1 MPTKYFPE
9 GTNTMANFDLSFAT
23 VNMVGSHITY
33 RGTSGVE
40 RVFVGSGLTFDFT
53 QSLNGADKVYLNGAF
68 ADFALSVAGSRLTL
82 TRASDSTVVML
93 NGTDTLETVV
103 FLDGSVGNVALRQYA
118 LGNTG
123 APTPSGAVSAASA
136 YAIEPGYTIA
146 PPAVRA
152 FASGANSA
160 FGTVPAGA
168 SLVVRGSVGVETLY
182 VKAGSTVDATQLLG
196 GLDKVY
202 FTGAM
207 AEYTLSATGS
217 ILNLSRTIDGFT
229 ESVRVAGGD
238 QLTFADGTV
247 ASTALLNAVRNSTA
261 MPVPSGAGSPG
272 VPVVDTVAIASSAG
286 ADGSY
291 IAGDVLRVDV
301 NFSDVVQVTGIPQ
314 MLINV
319 GGTQRTATFVAGSG
333 TDTLSFEYTIARG
346 DNDPNGL
353 SIDMAALQLN
363 GATIRT
369 VAGERALILTPAVAD
384 QATQRVDAI
393 DPADPVI
400 DTVAGNDSLSVAE
413 RASAAIT
420 GTAEANATVD
430 ISFSSGF
437 TRTVQ
442 ADASGH
448 YSYSLTTAEYTAMGV
463 GAETISVVARDAA
476 GNASTGSVQRSFA
489 LEAVTLPDI
498 NLASI
503 AAGHGGFVI
512 NGQAADDGSGYFVA
526 SAGDVNGDGLVDLIV
541 GAYASD
547 PPGGTNAGRSYVV
560 FGKADATA
568 IELAAMAAG
577 TGAGFVINGQ
587 AVNDF
592 SGYAVATAGDV
603 NGDGLADVIVGAP
616 YSDAAGTDAGRSYVV
631 FGKTGTTPIDL
642 SVVAAGAG
650 GGFVI
655 DGQSAGDHS
664 GVSVASAGDL
674 NGDGLADL
682 LVGARFSDPASG
694 ANAGRTYV
702 VFGKADTAAI
712 SLATMA
718 AGTGGFVINGQAG
731 GDNSGH
737 AVASVGD
744 VNGDGVSDLIVGAY
758 QSHPAAGA
766 NAGRSYVV
774 FGKADTIAI
783 DLAAVADGSGG
794 FAVDGQTAGDHSGIS
809 VAGAG
814 DVNGDGLADLII
826 GAVSSDPAAGANAGR
841 SYVVFG
847 KADTTAIDLAAVA
860 AGDGGFVING
870 QAAGDLSGI
879 SVSSAGDI
887 NGDGLA
893 DLIVGAHNSDPSA
906 GADAG
911 RSYVVFGKADTS
923 AVNLSALGAGNGG
936 FVINGQAAGA
946 FSGQSVA
953 SAGDVDGDGLSDLIV
968 GAPLSSP
975 ASGSHA
981 GRSYVILSSQIT
993 QGNFGAALAQVGTS
1007 GADTLTGTSDPNR
1020 IAGGPGDDV
1029 LNGAGGADVIYGGA
1043 GHDSIVLKA
1052 SNITH
1057 IAASRIDSG
1066 TGRDTVVLGADVT
1079 GHIDL
1084 RGLNAQALKGIEA
1097 FDLTGGGNV
1106 TLTLDARELLQL
1118 ADQGAHN
1125 AWNAA
1130 NWGTTVTGNTA
1141 AIHHTGHQQLRISGN
1156 AGDFF
1161 RLLSN
1166 DLVLAAG
1173 GTANAGGR
1181 SYNVYNDAVHKLQL
1195 IVDTDVQLINQNNLP
1210 LSLASVAAGLGGFV
1224 INGQAAGQAS
1234 GCSVASAGD
1243 VNGDGLADLI
1253 VGAFQGGAGRSCVVF
1268 GKAGTAAIDL
1278 SAVASGAGGFFING
1292 QTGGEFSG
1300 FSVSGAGDVNGDG
1313 LADLLVGTPF
1323 GGGSGRSHVVFGKAD
1338 TAAVNLS
1345 AVGAGAGG
1353 GFAILGQAINDTAGY
1368 AVASAGDVN
1377 GDGLAD
1383 LIVGAPSSDPAAGTD
1398 AGRSYVVFGQADTT
1412 AINLSA
1418 VAAGTGGFVINGPVA
1433 HGKSGQAVAGAGDV
1447 NGDGLADLIVGA
1459 PLAGSTGRS
1468 YVVFGKADTTAIDLT
1483 AVAGAIGGF
1492 VINGQADNDSS
1503 GFSVASA
1510 GDVNGDGLADLIV
1523 GAYNSDPAAGSNAGR
1538 SYVVFGKASTPAVD
1552 LAAVAAGDGGLVI
1565 NG

>member
-1 MPTKYFPE
+1 
-9 GTNTMANFDLSFAT
+9 
-23 VNMVGSHITY
+23 
-33 RGTSGVE
+33 
-40 RVFVGSGLTFDFT
+40 
-53 QSLNGADKVYLNGAF
+53 
-68 ADFALSVAGSRLTL
+68 
-82 TRASDSTVVML
+82 
-93 NGTDTLETVV
+93 
-103 FLDGSVGNVALRQYA
+103 
-118 LGNTG
+118 
-123 APTPSGAVSAASA
+123 
-136 YAIEPGYTIA
+136 
-146 PPAVRA
+146 
-152 FASGANSA
+152 
-160 FGTVPAGA
+160 
-168 SLVVRGSVGVETLY
+168 
-182 VKAGSTVDATQLLG
+182 
-196 GLDKVY
+196 
-202 FTGAM
+202 
-207 AEYTLSATGS
+207 
-217 ILNLSRTIDGFT
+217 
-229 ESVRVAGGD
+229 
-238 QLTFADGTV
+238 
-247 ASTALLNAVRNSTA
+247 
-261 MPVPSGAGSPG
+261 VPSGAGTPG
-272 VPVVDTVAIASSAG
+272 VPVVQSVAIASSAG
-286 ADGSY
+286 ADGY
-291 IAGDVLRVDV
+291 YNAGDVVRVDV
-301 NFSDVVQVTGIPQ
+301 SFSDVVQVTGTPQ
-314 MLINV
+314 MQINV
-319 GGTQRTATFVAGSG
+319 GGTLRAATYVAGNN
-333 TDTLSFEYTIARG
+333 TDTLSFEYTIAVG
-346 DNDPNGL
+346 DNDADGL
-353 SIDMAALQLN
+353 GIDMAALQLN

-369 VAGERALILTPAVAD
+369 VAGERAITLTPALAD
-384 QATQRVDAI
+384 QATQMVDAVA
-393 DPADPVI
+393 PADPVI
-400 DTVAGNDSLSVAE
+400 DTVADNDGISVAE

-437 TRTVQ
+437 TRTAQ

-448 YSYSLTTAEYTAMGV
+448 YSYSLTTADYTAMGV

-489 LEAVTLPDI
+489 LKAVTLPDI

-503 AAGHGGFVI
+503 ASGHGGFVI

-541 GAYASD
+541 GA
-547 PPGGTNAGRSYVV
+547 
-560 FGKADATA
+560 
-568 IELAAMAAG
+568 
-577 TGAGFVINGQ
+577 
-587 AVNDF
+587 
-592 SGYAVATAGDV
+592 
-603 NGDGLADVIVGAP
+603 P
-616 YSDAAGTDAGRSYVV
+616 YSDASGTDAGRSYVV

-737 AVASVGD
+737 AVASAGD

-809 VAGAG
+809 VAGAA

-981 GRSYVILSSQIT
+981 GRSYVILSNQIT

-1007 GADTLTGTSDPNR
+1007 GADTLTGTSDANR

-1043 GHDSIVLKA
+1043 GHDSIVLNA

-1166 DLVLAAG
+1166 DLVLAA
-1173 GTANAGGR
+1173 
-1181 SYNVYNDAVHKLQL
+1181 AVRR
-1195 IVDTDVQLINQNNLP
+1195 T
-1210 LSLASVAAGLGGFV
+1210 
-1224 INGQAAGQAS
+1224 
-1234 GCSVASAGD
+1234 
-1243 VNGDGLADLI
+1243 
-1253 VGAFQGGAGRSCVVF
+1253 
-1268 GKAGTAAIDL
+1268 
-1278 SAVASGAGGFFING
+1278 
-1292 QTGGEFSG
+1292 
-1300 FSVSGAGDVNGDG
+1300 
-1313 LADLLVGTPF
+1313 
-1323 GGGSGRSHVVFGKAD
+1323 
-1338 TAAVNLS
+1338 
-1345 AVGAGAGG
+1345 
-1353 GFAILGQAINDTAGY
+1353 
-1368 AVASAGDVN
+1368 
-1377 GDGLAD
+1377 
-1383 LIVGAPSSDPAAGTD
+1383 
-1398 AGRSYVVFGQADTT
+1398 
-1412 AINLSA
+1412 
-1418 VAAGTGGFVINGPVA
+1418 PVA
-1433 HGKSGQAVAGAGDV
+1433 EATT
-1447 NGDGLADLIVGA
+1447 
-1459 PLAGSTGRS
+1459 ST
-1468 YVVFGKADTTAIDLT
+1468 TTRCT
-1483 AVAGAIGGF
+1483 SC
-1492 VINGQADNDSS
+1492 NSS
-1503 GFSVASA
+1503 
-1510 GDVNGDGLADLIV
+1510 
-1523 GAYNSDPAAGSNAGR
+1523 
-1538 SYVVFGKASTPAVD
+1538 STPTCS
-1552 LAAVAAGDGGLVI
+1552 
-1565 NG
+1565 